1 MRALPTADA
10 AARAGLSARDY
21 REVCARLGR
30 EPNPIEA
37 RMFGVMWSEHCGYK
51 HSKKVLQRLPSWSPR
66 VLSGPGENA
75 GAVDVGGGW
84 AIAFKMESHNHP
96 SAVDPYNGAATGI
109 GGIIRD
115 VLAMGARPVALLDSL
130 RFGPLDE
137 PRARRLCNGVV
148 AGIAGYGNALGVPTV
163 GGELLAD
170 DCYRDNPLVNV
181 ACLGLVRADRVAT
194 SAASGPGNAV
204 LYVGAR
210 TGRDGIGGAAFAS
223 IELDEQRE
231 SEDRASVQMG
241 DPFTGKLLIE
251 ATLEALATGAVVAL
265 QDMGAAGLTCAASE
279 MAARGGVG
287 MTVDLDRVP
296 LRERGMRPDEI
307 LLSESQERMLL
318 VVGQRDADRVAAIY
332 RRWGLAAA
340 VIGTVTAEPRLIVTA
355 HGRPV
360 VDLPPDALARA
371 PAYDPAAEAPK
382 RLQAAWTLEAGS
394 LPQVAVTEALR
405 RMLTHPDVATKRRIF
420 EQYDHMVGVRTVVTP
435 GADAAVLRLIEVP
448 PLGIALSVDGNA
460 RWCAL
465 DPRRGA
471 ALAVLEAAANLA
483 CVGAEPVAV
492 TDCLNFGNPERP
504 TIFWAFREAVCGIA
518 EACDALGVPVISGNV
533 SFYNEAE
540 GSGGDRAVWPTPV
553 IGMAGLVPDVSRLP
567 AVGFVR
573 DGDLVVIIGGTAPAL
588 GSSLYVRCLART
600 LRGRPADPQVPA
612 TTRAIRLIREAVR
625 DGVVRSAHDVS
636 DGGLAVAL
644 AEACILGGRGAAVIL
659 PLDAGT
665 LFGEGPGR
673 FVVSVDPS
681 AIGTLEALARAR
693 EVPLAVVGR
702 AGGRALRMVAPPG
715 DPQAPALPDDRE
727 QVEMPLDA
735 MIAAYDSLEV

>member
-1 MRALPTADA
+1 MTALASADA
-10 AARAGLSARDY
+10 TARAGLSARDY

-51 HSKKVLQRLPSWSPR
+51 HSKKILRRLPSRSPR

-75 GAVDVGGGW
+75 GTVDVGGGW

-115 VLAMGARPVALLDSL
+115 VLAMGARPIALLDSL
-130 RFGPLDE
+130 RFGPLDD
-137 PRARRLCNGVV
+137 PRARRLCRGVV
-148 AGIAGYGNALGVPTV
+148 AGIAGYGNAVGVPTV
-163 GGELLAD
+163 GGELLTD

-223 IELDEQRE
+223 IGLDEQRE
-231 SEDRASVQMG
+231 SADRASVQIG
-241 DPFTGKLLIE
+241 DPFTGKLLVE

-287 MTVDLDRVP
+287 MSIDLDRVP
-296 LRERGMRPDEI
+296 LREPGMRPEEI

-318 VVGQRDADRVAAIY
+318 VVGRRDADRVAAIY

-340 VIGTVTAEPRLIVTA
+340 VIGTVTAEPRLVVTVQ
-355 HGRPV
+355 GQPL
-360 VDLPPDALARA
+360 VDLPPDALANA
-371 PAYDPAAEAPK
+371 PAYDPEAEPPQG
-382 RLQAAWTLEAGS
+382 LHTLWTLEAAS
-394 LPQVAVTEALR
+394 LPAVAAAEALR
-405 RMLTHPDVATKRRIF
+405 RMLAHPDIAGKRRIF
-420 EQYDHMVGVRTVVTP
+420 EQYDHMVGIRTVAAP
-435 GADAAVLRLIEVP
+435 GADAAVLRLIEAP
-448 PLGIALSVDGNA
+448 PRGIALCTDGNA

-492 TDCLNFGNPERP
+492 TDCLNFGSPERP
-504 TIFWAFREAVCGIA
+504 GVFWAFCEAVCGIA
-518 EACDALGVPVISGNV
+518 DAATALGVPVVSGNV

-540 GSGGDRAVWPTPV
+540 GGVGDRAVWPTPV
-553 IGMAGLVPDVSRLP
+553 IGMAGLIPDVARLP
-567 AVGFVR
+567 AAGFAR
-573 DGDLVVIIGGTAPAL
+573 DGDLIVLVGGAVPTL
-588 GSSLYVRCLART
+588 GSSLYLRCLART
-600 LRGRPADPQVPA
+600 LRGRPADPQAAA
-612 TTRAIRLIREAVR
+612 TTRAIRVVREAVR
-625 DGVVRSAHDVS
+625 DGLVHSAHDVS

-644 AEACILGGRGAAVIL
+644 AEACLLGGRGAAVVT
-659 PLDAGT
+659 PLDPGA

-673 FVVSVDPS
+673 FIVSLAPS
-681 AIGTLEALARAR
+681 AFGALEALAGAHD
-693 EVPLAVVGR
+693 VPLAALGRVG
-702 AGGRALRMVAPPG
+702 GGALRMTAPVG
-715 DPQAPALPDDRE
+715 DSGPSAPARGVGL
-727 QVEMPLDA
+727 VEIPLEA
-735 MIAAYDSLEV
+735 LIAAYDGLEV